1 MVRTPMMIL
10 AAVCCGGV
18 LFAQDIAQRPYRA
31 GGDVKPPIVIKRV
44 KPVFTETA
52 RKARVT
58 GIVIVETVIDK
69 KGIVRDVKI
78 LKPLPFGLDQAAAEA
93 VRQWRFRPATRYG
106 RPVDVIFEVTIPFR
120 P

>member
-18 LFAQDIAQRPYRA
+18 LFAQDIAQRPDRA
-31 GGDVKPPIVIKRV
+31 GGDVKPIVIKRV